1 MRSILYKLIMVL
13 VLLAG
18 WVTYD
23 NWGKIASFSP
33 SSVKTAVINS
43 FSFATSGLKKSRI
56 YQWEDENGRKH
67 VSNTPPVNAR
77 NVKVVEYESDLNVVP
92 GHKPAPEDKKQAAG
106 QDSTAAGD
114 NASNIRQPNT
124 KNNNSNKDL
133 VDTYTSAIKDAK
145 DVQNIMNQRNKNL
158 TEQLS
163 Q

>member
-1 MRSILYKLIMVL
+1 MRSILYKFIMILI
-13 VLLAG
+13 LLAG

-23 NWGKIASFSP
+23 NWGKITSFSP
-33 SSVKTAVINS
+33 SSIATAAMNS
-43 FSFATSGLKKSRI
+43 FSFATSGLRKSRT

-67 VSNTPPVNAR
+67 VSNTPPDNAR

-92 GHKPAPEDKKQAAG
+92 GHKPAPADNKEAAG
-106 QDSTAAGD
+106 QDRTAAGD
-114 NASNIRQPNT
+114 NASNQRQSNT
-124 KNNNSNKDL
+124 QNNNNNKDL

-158 TEQLS
+158 TEQLN